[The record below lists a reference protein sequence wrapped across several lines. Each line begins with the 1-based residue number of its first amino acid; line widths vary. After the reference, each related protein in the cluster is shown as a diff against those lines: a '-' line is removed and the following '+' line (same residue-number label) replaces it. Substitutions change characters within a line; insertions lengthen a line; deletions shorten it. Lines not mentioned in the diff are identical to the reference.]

1 MKQLQEFSAR
11 TNFSLGMP
19 ARVDSPGFIKMSGWV
34 RGKIEWLATNCRE
47 LLLTAAATAGISLL
61 MLAASYI
68 FLVQLA
74 AYGW

>member
-19 ARVDSPGFIKMSGWV
+19 ARVDSPGFIRMSGWV
-34 RGKIEWLATNCRE
+34 RGKIEWLAANCRE
-47 LLLTAAATAGISLL
+47 LLLTAAATAGISLV